1 MVRRFP
7 LEGLRNRSRNTYK
20 GFGRGLQQMDL
31 DWEQGELAEGLRCY
45 REHKFFEAHEEW
57 ESVWLRAP
65 EPEKTFLQGIIQI
78 AAAFHHLQRK
88 NPLGAL
94 RLLEGALRRLERYPE
109 SFGGLPAAALCDGIR
124 KRLEALRRGASELE
138 PVRIE
143 PSSPGC
149 SRPPLA

>member
-1 MVRRFP
+1 M
-7 LEGLRNRSRNTYK
+7 E
-20 GFGRGLQQMDL
+20 L
-31 DWEQGELAEGLRCY
+31 DWKQGELAEGLRCY

-78 AAAFHHLQRK
+78 TAAFHHLQRK

-109 SFGGLPAAALCDGIR
+109 GFGGLPVAALRDEIR
-124 KRLEALRRGASELE
+124 DRLEALRRGASELE

-143 PSSPGC
+143 GFRSGAGC
-149 SRPPLA
+149 PQPL